1 MDQDTASHGQMDFN
15 LPHDVVTLPS
25 GGLFY
30 KSKKKSVKVGYLTA
44 SDENILVNIESRK
57 SINEGVVL
65 PLLRN
70 KLYEKDLRPE
80 ELMESDI
87 EAILLFLR
95 NTSFGPEYRITTV
108 DPSNGQT
115 FEASIMLDELNL
127 TRPNVQPDEDGTFT
141 VKLPKSNADVK
152 LKMLSLYDT
161 IEIAKIIDSYPVG
174 YTAPTITT
182 RLNKTILELNGSPD
196 RNGIGLFCQNMP
208 IGDSKFIRNFLKEN
222 EPRLD
227 LRKTVYAPSGE
238 KVDVIINF
246 GVEFFRPFF

>member
-1 MDQDTASHGQMDFN
+1 MENDSKQYGQMDFN

-25 GGLFY
+25 GGKY
-30 KSKKKSVKVGYLTA
+30 YTSKKKSVKVGYLTA

-161 IEIAKIIDSYPVG
+161 IEIAKILDSYPVG
-174 YTAPTITT
+174 YTTPTITT

-208 IGDSKFIRNFLKEN
+208 ISDSKFIRNFLKEN